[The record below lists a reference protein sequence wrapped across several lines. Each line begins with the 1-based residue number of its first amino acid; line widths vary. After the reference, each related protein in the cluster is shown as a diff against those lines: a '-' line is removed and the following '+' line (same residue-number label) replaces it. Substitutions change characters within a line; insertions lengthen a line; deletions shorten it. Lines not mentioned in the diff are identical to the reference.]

1 MGGRKKTER
10 QNGWME
16 KRKID
21 KYIEKERDE
30 RVRKEREINE
40 DEKEIE
46 NGILKERCKNKETDE
61 KTEMI

>member
-1 MGGRKKTER
+1 
-10 QNGWME
+10 ME

-30 RVRKEREINE
+30 RVRKERERNEE

-46 NGILKERCKNKETDE
+46 NGIVTRDVKIKRQTKKQ
-61 KTEMI
+61 K

>member
-1 MGGRKKTER
+1 
-10 QNGWME
+10 ME